1 MCYDGFVKSARF
13 PGAPRT
19 MRPRDAV
26 LLTPSESSGLSR
38 LRSYILSTP
47 VTPLDSILTDLS
59 ASVANKRLTESLNP
73 LNATLT
79 KNMGEGAPLPI
90 LELTPYQSSFATVLK
105 FSPFILLRALL
116 QPQKYQLFCFQ
127 AIPNSFAK
135 TPGVGYSPTRVP
147 LWIGLSI
154 RVLA

>member
-47 VTPLDSILTDLS
+47 VTPLDSTLTDLS

-79 KNMGEGAPLPI
+79 KNMAGGGAASHSGTRPSPFVTRHCTQVLSFH
-90 LELTPYQSSFATVLK
+90 TVTNSFATTEISTLLFSNNSKFFCQNTRGGVLPST
-105 FSPFILLRALL
+105 SPA
-116 QPQKYQLFCFQ
+116 
-127 AIPNSFAK
+127 
-135 TPGVGYSPTRVP
+135 
-147 LWIGLSI
+147 
-154 RVLA
+154 